1 MKKSVVLKYG
11 IAVLVGG
18 SMTAVYLLS
27 RNFPAGAETA
37 ERYRMLC
44 DAFTI
49 PGSVLML
56 SAALV
61 ALANAG
67 SFTGIGYSFQNVF
80 AHLIPG
86 LGLRQEKYGE
96 YYERHQKKKVTGYG
110 FLLHVGG
117 AFMAVALVFFI
128 LFYVSYKA

>member
-1 MKKSVVLKYG
+1 MKKSVVIKYG
-11 IAVLVGG
+11 IAVLIGAAL
-18 SMTAVYLLS
+18 AVTYLQLHGFS
-27 RNFPAGAETA
+27 SAETAA

-67 SFTGIGYSFQNVF
+67 SFTGIGYSMSSFF
-80 AHLIPG
+80 RHLIPG
-86 LGLRQEKYGE
+86 AALKHEKYSE
-96 YYERHQKKKVTGYG
+96 YYERHQKKVTGYG

-117 AFMAVALVFFI
+117 AFMAVALVFYI
-128 LFYVSYKA
+128 LFYRAYGA

>member
-1 MKKSVVLKYG
+1 MKKSVFIKYG
-11 IAVLVGG
+11 IAVLIGAALVWI
-18 SMTAVYLLS
+18 YLSL
-27 RNFPAGAETA
+27 RDFTGAEPPA

-67 SFTGIGYSFQNVF
+67 SFTGIGYSMSSFF
-80 AHLIPG
+80 RHLIPG
-86 LGLRQEKYGE
+86 AALKHEKYSE
-96 YYERHQKKKVTGYG
+96 YYERHQKKVTGYG
-110 FLLHVGG
+110 FLLHVGA
-117 AFMAVALVFFI
+117 AFMVVALVFYV
-128 LFYVSYKA
+128 LFYRAYGA